1 MNFNVDKRGYDVY
14 YHFMSCKLFIKK
26 EMINSMS
33 EKQRFRN
40 IMSVKTHLAWELTS
54 NKRLVISIL
63 LLYDKIKE
71 S

>member
-1 MNFNVDKRGYDVY
+1 MNFYLDKHGYDVY
-14 YHFMSCKLFIKK
+14 YFMSCKIFIKK

-33 EKQRFRN
+33 EKQRSRN
-40 IMSVKTHLAWELTS
+40 IMSVRTHLAWELTS

-63 LLYDKIKE
+63 LLYNKIVE